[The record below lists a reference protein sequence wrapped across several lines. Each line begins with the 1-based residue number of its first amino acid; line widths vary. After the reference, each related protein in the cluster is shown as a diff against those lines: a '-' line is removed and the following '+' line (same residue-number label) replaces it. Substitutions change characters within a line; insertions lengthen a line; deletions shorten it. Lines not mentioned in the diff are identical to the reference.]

1 MLAARLAVE
10 SPIDSSGIG
19 CWTTESKRQAIRLN
33 VDIIVDVV
41 RESSQVRIS
50 PFLRAIALG
59 LRVFSPPCTWC
70 TLFS

>member
-1 MLAARLAVE
+1 VELRIEMLAARLPVE

-41 RESSQVRIS
+41 RESS
-50 PFLRAIALG
+50 
-59 LRVFSPPCTWC
+59 
-70 TLFS
+70 